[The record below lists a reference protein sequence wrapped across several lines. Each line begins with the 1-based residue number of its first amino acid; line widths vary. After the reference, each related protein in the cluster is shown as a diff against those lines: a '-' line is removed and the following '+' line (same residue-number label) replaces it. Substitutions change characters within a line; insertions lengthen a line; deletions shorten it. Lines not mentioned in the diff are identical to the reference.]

1 VNAEDGQKGFT
12 LLEMMIS
19 LCLFCFCVIAIA
31 TFLLDST
38 RLNRRQQMAMTIQAD
53 ARNCLEMVTNVMRSA
68 GWDPR
73 KAGFTAVTL
82 NAIDPASADHIE
94 IRADLNEDGV
104 ISAADEDVLIRLNGN
119 NLEWRKTAGG
129 QFVVLAS
136 DITNDENGDGN
147 AEMMFTPDSVTNPT
161 KVTVKITAQSPVP
174 DSRTGKYVRYTVT
187 DVVALR
193 GNL

>member
-1 VNAEDGQKGFT
+1 MNAERRQQGFT

-19 LCLFCFCVIAIA
+19 LCIFCFCVMGLA

-68 GWDPR
+68 GWNPR
-73 KAGFTAVTL
+73 NAAFAALTL
-82 NAIDPASADHIE
+82 NATNPASADQIE
-94 IRADLNEDGV
+94 IRADLDEDGV
-104 ISAADEDVLIRLNGN
+104 ISAADEDVLIRLNGTS
-119 NLEWRKTAGG
+119 LEWRKSAGG
-129 QFVVLAS
+129 PFVALAS

-147 AEMMFTPDSVTNPT
+147 AEMMFTPDSATNPT

-174 DSRTGKYVRYTVT
+174 DSRTGQYVRYTVT

-193 GNL
+193 GKL